1 MRVGSHTGAIPA
13 LGLQSKSFPVGL
25 VMARWKLVTA
35 LAPHQVRPRR
45 RKIVAVYRVRLADGR
60 DGFVTLRETVRW
72 SVTMEMDATQ
82 GTVRRL
88 GR

>member
-1 MRVGSHTGAIPA
+1 M
-13 LGLQSKSFPVGL
+13 
-25 VMARWKLVTA
+25 
-35 LAPHQVRPRR
+35 
-45 RKIVAVYRVRLADGR
+45 AVYRVRLADGR
-60 DGFVTLRETVRW
+60 DGFVTLRETVRR